1 MTCCVCSAGQ
11 CCLLFMLH
19 CAIRRPIPF
28 GLHGM
33 RSMVHVVI
41 ERYSRQSLST
51 LTSSILY
58 RDIYRSYSQHFVFY
72 LTLSILLKDEWRGR
86 VLPDALR
93 RAELPLPYRGTTF
106 IMDETSTYLKSH
118 TGSYIETGRVLE
130 TCHQQRSVGG
140 ECSTRSNQTSCQR
153 PPTPLMTPF
162 GRPNDTVTYLHNLT
176 VLRSSAMA

>member
-1 MTCCVCSAGQ
+1 
-11 CCLLFMLH
+11 MLH

-58 RDIYRSYSQHFVFY
+58 RDIDRSYSQHFVFY
-72 LTLSILLKDEWRGR
+72 LTPTILLKDEWRGPGITR
-86 VLPDALR
+86 CFGT
-93 RAELPLPYRGTTF
+93 ELPYRGTTF

-118 TGSYIETGRVLE
+118 TGSYIEIGRVF
-130 TCHQQRSVGG
+130 R
-140 ECSTRSNQTSCQR
+140 
-153 PPTPLMTPF
+153 
-162 GRPNDTVTYLHNLT
+162 NL
-176 VLRSSAMA
+176 SSAKVGWRRVWHVK